1 MTTQVFPPSPYHS
14 ILLSLLL
21 FASPGGLHHLI
32 WINEE
37 VDLRLSVSPEL
48 FPVPPHGPSP
58 SVSWR
63 NTSFLPHAHLLLSPH
78 ILISDEISLSLSV
91 LSLPIKFLPFWC
103 FMLPPP
109 FSFLSYLKPWQCMCR
124 MSVCVHVRQRL
135 SCSAD

>member
-1 MTTQVFPPSPYHS
+1 MFPPSPYHS

-32 WINEE
+32 WLNEE

-78 ILISDEISLSLSV
+78 ILISDEISLSLC
-91 LSLPIKFLPFWC
+91 SLFAYQIPSFLVFYASSPH
-103 FMLPPP
+103 

>member
-1 MTTQVFPPSPYHS
+1 MFPPSPYHS

-78 ILISDEISLSLSV
+78 ILISDEISLSLFSLCLSNSFLFGVLCFLPPFLFSV
-91 LSLPIKFLPFWC
+91 LSQALAMHVSYVCLC
-103 FMLPPP
+103 ACAAA
-109 FSFLSYLKPWQCMCR
+109 SFLLC
-124 MSVCVHVRQRL
+124 
-135 SCSAD
+135 